1 MKDAHIKYLQRGIKA
16 RILGNRV
23 EIRSNSRLK
32 SYKMLDTILND
43 MRFYITLDFH
53 RQWIGYATKRINDFG
68 DSITVEEWRDE
79 KLLEERIEMFL
90 IDWFLTHFGQPAPF
104 DEDEEETAKKSQKKV
119 IIDGANDN
127 DEEEEDDDDDELD
140 IDVDLDE
147 NLVSDKTSKDAT
159 NDTNLNGTC
168 LPIAM
173 QEYANEEPTME
184 TAVKYFESID
194 KSIVDLALKLGRT
207 GMSSFSTSTTSK
219 FSRSSHS
226 DISGVTIG
234 NDLNAILPTETAL
247 LGDNITENVFYRKY
261 VEKRLQVLSSASSS
275 TKGIKK
281 RGPIIVCVDTSGSM
295 TSELLEMA
303 KQLALAVA
311 IVAQR
316 THRTLCLIN
325 YSFNLTYFVLTNIK
339 QQRKAFLAFLARTFG
354 GGNNENLLFSFIFRS
369 LLKGRKHQHLKASL
383 EGADLLVISD
393 YEWSW
398 LSKHVVKDFVKAQR
412 NGMRFYSLRVKDFN
426 VQHNEH
432 SFVGTS
438 ARKYTGRCYE
448 NYKYVGGKC
457 IKETIK

>member
-43 MRFYITLDFH
+43 ARFYITLDFR

-79 KLLEERIEMFL
+79 KLLDDRIERFL
-90 IDWFLTHFGQPAPF
+90 IEWFLTHFGELVSF
-104 DEDEEETAKKSQKKV
+104 DEDEETAKKSEKKV
-119 IIDGANDN
+119 TIDGANDN
-127 DEEEEDDDDDELD
+127 EEEDEDDDELD
-140 IDVDLDE
+140 VDAELNE

-159 NDTNLNGTC
+159 RETNLNGAC
-168 LPIAM
+168 LPIPM
-173 QEYANEEPTME
+173 QDFANKEPTE
-184 TAVKYFESID
+184 KTAVKYLESID

-207 GMSSFSTSTTSK
+207 GISTFSISTTSK

-247 LGDNITENVFYRKY
+247 LGDSVTENVFYRKY
-261 VEKRLQVLSSASSS
+261 VEKRLQVLASASSS
-275 TKGIKK
+275 TKGKKK
-281 RGPIIVCVDTSGSM
+281 RGPIIVCIDTSGSM

-325 YSFNLTYFVLTNIK
+325 YSYNLTYFVLTNIK
-339 QQRKAFLAFLARTFG
+339 QQRKAFLAFLARTYG

-369 LLKGRKHQHLKASL
+369 LLKGRKHHHLKDSL

-393 YEWSW
+393 YMWSW
-398 LSKHVVKDFVKAQR
+398 LSKYVVKDLDKARR
-412 NGMRFYSLRVKDFN
+412 NGMRLYSLKVKDFN
-426 VQHNEH
+426 EQHNEH
-432 SFVGTS
+432 SFVGSS
-438 ARKYTGRCYE
+438 ARKYMGRCYE

>member
-43 MRFYITLDFH
+43 MRFYITLDFN

-79 KLLEERIEMFL
+79 KLLEERIESFL

-104 DEDEEETAKKSQKKV
+104 DEEGEDTAKKSQKKV
-119 IIDGANDN
+119 FIEGANEN
-127 DEEEEDDDDDELD
+127 DEEEDDDDELD

-147 NLVSDKTSKDAT
+147 NLVSDKTSKDVT
-159 NDTNLNGTC
+159 NDTNLNGEC

-184 TAVKYFESID
+184 TAVKYLESID

-207 GMSSFSTSTTSK
+207 GMSSFLNSTTSK

-261 VEKRLQVLSSASSS
+261 VEKRLQVLASASSL
-275 TKGIKK
+275 TKGKKK

-311 IVAQR
+311 IIAQR

-325 YSFNLTYFVLTNIK
+325 YSYNLTYFVLTNIK
-339 QQRKAFLAFLARTFG
+339 QQRKAFLAFLARTYG

-369 LLKGRKHQHLKASL
+369 LLKGRKHKHLKASL

-393 YEWSW
+393 YMWSW
-398 LSKHVVKDFVKAQR
+398 LSKYVVKDLDKARR
-412 NGMRFYSLRVKDFN
+412 NGMRLYSLRVKDFN
-426 VQHNEH
+426 EQHNEH

-438 ARKYTGRCYE
+438 ARKYMGRCYE

>member
-43 MRFYITLDFH
+43 ARFYITLDFR

-79 KLLEERIEMFL
+79 KLLDERIERFL
-90 IDWFLTHFGQPAPF
+90 IEWFLTHFGEPVSF
-104 DEDEEETAKKSQKKV
+104 DEDEETTKKSKKKV
-119 IIDGANDN
+119 TIDGANDN
-127 DEEEEDDDDDELD
+127 EEVDEDDDELD
-140 IDVDLDE
+140 VDAELDE

-159 NDTNLNGTC
+159 RETNLNGAC
-168 LPIAM
+168 LPMAM
-173 QEYANEEPTME
+173 QEYANVEPTME
-184 TAVKYFESID
+184 TAIKYLESID
-194 KSIVDLALKLGRT
+194 KSIVDLALQLGRT
-207 GMSSFSTSTTSK
+207 GMSSFSISTTSK

-247 LGDNITENVFYRKY
+247 LGDSVTENVFYRKY
-261 VEKRLQVLSSASSS
+261 VEKRLQVLASASSS
-275 TKGIKK
+275 TKGKKK
-281 RGPIIVCVDTSGSM
+281 RGPIIVCIDTSGSM

-325 YSFNLTYFVLTNIK
+325 YSYNLTYFVLTNIK
-339 QQRKAFLAFLARTFG
+339 QQRKAFLAFLARTYG

-369 LLKGRKHQHLKASL
+369 LLKGRKHHHLKASL

-393 YEWSW
+393 YMWSW
-398 LSKHVVKDFVKAQR
+398 LSKYVVKDLDKARR
-412 NGMRFYSLRVKDFN
+412 NGMRLYSLKVKDFN
-426 VQHNEH
+426 EQHNEH
-432 SFVGTS
+432 SFVGSS
-438 ARKYTGRCYE
+438 ARKYMGRCYE